1 MRVRSM
7 SAVVVT
13 AAVTMV
19 GAACSAPAQN
29 ASSTTTSSSPSGA
42 PPPTTTI
49 PQNVPTLAVTPTT
62 ISPPAH
68 VGGTVLIPP
77 DGPNPAA
84 QVTLVQVVDP
94 GQGADQFA
102 VPVAGDR
109 FVGAQLRITM
119 GGSGPVPIDVNAG
132 TALEDTQGGL
142 YMPSPANLVGC
153 AAFNLGPAV
162 SAGKSVLGCVTFEI
176 GLNTRISDI
185 TFTPGGAFG
194 RVSAEWQVP

>member
-7 SAVVVT
+7 SAVLVT

-19 GAACSAPAQN
+19 GSACSAPAQN
-29 ASSTTTSSSPSGA
+29 ASPTTTSSSPSGA
-42 PPPTTTI
+42 PPTSTI
-49 PQNVPTLAVTPTT
+49 PLNLPTLAVTPTT
-62 ISPPAH
+62 ISPASH

-109 FVGAQLRITM
+109 FVGVQLRITM

-132 TALEDTQGGL
+132 TALEDTQDGL
-142 YMPSPANLVGC
+142 YMPSTANLVGC
-153 AAFNLGPAV
+153 PAFNLGPAV

-176 GLNTRISDI
+176 GLNTQISDV